1 MGTYL
6 LAPRQAGIPRRH
18 EAGLLGRTRS
28 AFAADTVLGCI
39 YVYMPNIIFRVY
51 HIPAGRFVRYKW
63 ETSDAVASRR
73 GFPPT
78 ALARLHI

>member
-1 MGTYL
+1 MGTSL
-6 LAPRQAGIPRRH
+6 LSPKQAGIPRRL
-18 EAGLLGRTRS
+18 EEGLLGRIRS

-39 YVYMPNIIFRVY
+39 YTYMPNIIFRVY
-51 HIPAGRFVRYKW
+51 HIPAGRFLRYKW

-73 GFPPT
+73 GFTPT